1 MGGFFGAVSRRDVVI
16 DTFFGVDYHTH
27 LGTNTAGMVV
37 FDAETGFQRQ
47 IHNIQNTPFRTR
59 FEDDLRDFHGNA
71 AIGCISDATPQPLLV
86 RSQLGT
92 YAIATVGR
100 ILLRPPR
107 SAGGAARLHFGV
119 SPFRVTLHCTDERD
133 HY

>member
-59 FEDDLRDFHGNA
+59 FENDLRDFK
-71 AIGCISDATPQPLLV
+71 
-86 RSQLGT
+86 
-92 YAIATVGR
+92 
-100 ILLRPPR
+100 
-107 SAGGAARLHFGV
+107 
-119 SPFRVTLHCTDERD
+119 
-133 HY
+133 